1 MRKDITV
8 LLRELETRDRQ
19 ERAEGMPRELRARNL
34 KPDTG
39 RFLNLLIRA
48 TRPRRVLEVGTSNG
62 YSTLWLAE
70 AAQAVKGRVTTM
82 ELRPERHAEA
92 LANFARVGL
101 ADVVDAHLG
110 DAHAIIPTLSDGFDM
125 AFIDAEKDDY
135 VPLASAVLPKVGPR
149 GLLVADNITSHAET
163 AAYVSFVNAQPTLV
177 TAIIPIG
184 EGVSVSARL
193 PKAPSEAF
201 WRALAGQEER
211 ARVQKTAEGVSR
223 DAGAFLF
230 ALVVAMRARRI
241 LELGTGAGYATLW
254 LAEAA
259 RLGRGQVVTIERDT
273 AQVNIARRN
282 LSAANL
288 VSTVDVKIGDA
299 ARLLPRLDETFDLVL
314 FDEDREDRLDFL
326 KALLPRLRIGGVAL
340 SHGGLSHPAELSAYT
355 AFVHAAPG
363 LESVLVPVGN
373 GLEMTCKAAEAPTY

>member
-1 MRKDITV
+1 MRKDIIA
-8 LLRELETRDRQ
+8 LMRALEARDRE
-19 ERAEGMPRELRARNL
+19 ERAQGMPRELRARNL

-48 TRPRRVLEVGTSNG
+48 ARSRRILEVGTSNG

-70 AAQAVKGRVTTM
+70 AAQAVKGHVTTM

-92 LANFARVGL
+92 LENFARAGL
-101 ADVVDAHLG
+101 ADVVDARLG
-110 DAHAIIPTLSDGFDM
+110 DAHAIIPTLPDDFDM

-135 VPLASAVLPKVGPR
+135 VPLASAVLPRVASG

-163 AAYVSFVNAQPTLV
+163 AAYVGFVNAQPTLV
-177 TAIIPIG
+177 TSIIPIG
-184 EGVSVSARL
+184 EGVSVSIKL
-193 PKAPSEAF
+193 PKAPSETF
-201 WRALAGQEER
+201 WRGLAAQEER
-211 ARVQKTAEGVSR
+211 ARVQKTVEGVSR

-230 ALVVAMRARRI
+230 ILVAAMQARRI
-241 LELGTGAGYATLW
+241 LEIGTGAGYATLW

-259 RLGRGQVVTIERDT
+259 RLGRGRVVTIERDT
-273 AQVNIARRN
+273 AQVNLARRN

-288 VSTVDVKIGDA
+288 VSTVDVQIGDA

-340 SHGGLSHPAELSAYT
+340 SNGGLSHPAELSAYT
-355 AFVHAAPG
+355 AFVHSAPG
-363 LESVLVPVGN
+363 LESVLLPVGN
-373 GLEMTCKAAEAPTY
+373 GLEMTWKVAEVPTF